1 MGTIRNGGN
10 GAFSGK
16 AGSFIGS
23 NWRDINYIK
32 GIPRISNKPKT
43 QKQLEQ
49 QAKFALAVRFLRPV
63 KLQVEAGFSKIKQG
77 HTTSYNLALKQILTN
92 AIIGTYPDYE
102 IDYAY
107 AAFSQGPLSG
117 IADVAILAE
126 PPKLVMSWST
136 SVLKANSFPTDE
148 VHFLVY
154 EPVSSDY
161 VIGPPSIPRSA
172 QTADIAMPSDWVG
185 KTVHVFVYCRSLE
198 KQDVSDSIYAGSA
211 ILI

>member
-43 QKQLEQ
+43 EKQLEQ
-49 QAKFALAVRFLRPV
+49 QSKFALAVRFLRPV
-63 KLQVEAGFSKIKQG
+63 KMQVEVGFSKIKQG
-77 HTTSYNLALKQILTN
+77 HTTSYNLALKQILIN
-92 AIIGTYPDYE
+92 AITGTYPDYE
-102 IDYAY
+102 IDYPY

-117 IADVAILAE
+117 IADIAILAE
-126 PPKLVMSWST
+126 TENLAMTWST
-136 SVLKANSFPTDE
+136 RVLKANSFMTDE

-154 EPVSSDY
+154 EPESSDY

-172 QTADIAMPSDWVG
+172 QAADIAMPTDWAG
-185 KTVHVFVYCRSLE
+185 KTVHVYVYCKSLE
-198 KQDVSDSIYAGSA
+198 KQDVSDSMYAGSTTV
-211 ILI
+211 I

>member
-32 GIPRISNKPKT
+32 GLPRISNKPKT

-63 KLQVEAGFSKIKQG
+63 KVQVEAGFSKVKQG
-77 HTTSYNLALKQILTN
+77 HTTSYNLALKQILNN
-92 AIIGTYPDYE
+92 AITGTYPDYE
-102 IDYAY
+102 IDYPHV
-107 AAFSQGPLSG
+107 AFSQGPISG
-117 IADVAILAE
+117 IADIAILPE
-126 PPKLVMSWST
+126 TEMLVMSWST
-136 SVLKANSFPTDE
+136 RVIKANSFMSDE

-154 EPVSSDY
+154 EPESSDY
-161 VIGPPSIPRSA
+161 VIGPPNIVRSA
-172 QTADIAMPSDWVG
+172 QTAEIEMPSDWAG
-185 KTVHVFVYCRSLE
+185 KTVHVFVYCRTIE
-198 KQDVSDSIYAGSA
+198 KKDVSDSMYAGSA
-211 ILI
+211 VVL

>member
-63 KLQVEAGFSKIKQG
+63 KMQVEEGFGKIKQG
-77 HTTSYNLALKQILTN
+77 HTTSYNLALKQILNN
-92 AIIGTYPDYE
+92 AITGTYPDYE
-102 IDYAY
+102 IDYPY
-107 AAFSQGPLSG
+107 AAFSQGPISG
-117 IADVAILAE
+117 IADIVIVPE
-126 PPKLVMSWST
+126 VEKLVMSWST
-136 SVLKANSFPTDE
+136 RVLKANSFLTDV
-148 VHFLVY
+148 VHVLVY
-154 EPVSSDY
+154 EPASGDY
-161 VIGPPSIPRSA
+161 VIGPPSIARGA
-172 QTADIAMPSDWVG
+172 QTADIEMPSDWAG
-185 KTVHVFVYCRSLE
+185 KTVHVFVYCRTLE
-198 KQDVSDSIYAGSA
+198 KKDVSDSVYAGSA
-211 ILI
+211 IVL

>member
-49 QAKFALAVRFLRPV
+49 QAKFAVAVRFLRPV
-63 KLQVEAGFSKIKQG
+63 KKQVEEGFSKIKQG
-77 HTTSYNLALKQILTN
+77 HRTSYNVALQQILNN
-92 AIIGTYPDYE
+92 AITGVYPDYT
-102 IDYAY
+102 IDYPF

-117 IADVAILAE
+117 LLGVVILPEAGN
-126 PPKLVMSWST
+126 LALSWST
-136 SVLKANSFPTDE
+136 AVELANSFSDDI
-148 VHFLVY
+148 VNILVY
-154 EPVSSDY
+154 EPESANY
-161 VIGPPSIPRSA
+161 VIGPPSVERGMG
-172 QTADIAMPSDWVG
+172 TADIAMPAEWVG
-185 KTVHVFVYCRSLE
+185 KTVHVFVSCKSLE
-198 KQDVSDSIYAGSA
+198 KGAVSDSSYAGA
-211 ILI
+211 ATVI

>member
-63 KLQVEAGFSKIKQG
+63 KMQVEEGFRKIKQG
-77 HTTSYNLALKQILTN
+77 HTTSYNLALKQILSN
-92 AIIGTYPDYE
+92 AITGTYPDYE
-102 IDYAY
+102 IDYPY
-107 AAFSQGPLSG
+107 AAFSQGPISG
-117 IADVAILAE
+117 IADIVIVPE
-126 PPKLVMSWST
+126 VEKLVMSWST
-136 SVLKANSFPTDE
+136 RVLKANSYLTD
-148 VHFLVY
+148 VVNVLVY
-154 EPVSSDY
+154 EPESSDY
-161 VIGPPSIPRSA
+161 VIGPPSITRGA
-172 QTADIAMPSDWVG
+172 QTADIEMPSDWAG
-185 KTVHVFVYCRSLE
+185 KTVHVFVYCRSQE
-198 KQDVSDSIYAGSA
+198 KKDVSDSVYAGSA
-211 ILI
+211 VVI

>member
-1 MGTIRNGGN
+1 MGTIRNGVN
-10 GAFSGK
+10 G
-16 AGSFIGS
+16 
-23 NWRDINYIK
+23 
-32 GIPRISNKPKT
+32 
-43 QKQLEQ
+43 
-49 QAKFALAVRFLRPV
+49 
-63 KLQVEAGFSKIKQG
+63 
-77 HTTSYNLALKQILTN
+77 
-92 AIIGTYPDYE
+92 

-136 SVLKANSFPTDE
+136 SVLKANTFPTDE

-172 QTADIAMPSDWVG
+172 QTADIAMPSDWAG
-185 KTVHVFVYCRSLE
+185 RTVHVFVYCRSLE
-198 KQDVSDSIYAGSA
+198 KQDVSDSIFYAFVLVSDFTGFFLFLEASGTGHGLFCSNGFKVKLVA
-211 ILI
+211 INPVIRADDCHINM

>member
-43 QKQLEQ
+43 EKQLEQ

-63 KLQVEAGFSKIKQG
+63 KLQVEAGFGKIKQG
-77 HTTSYNLALKQILTN
+77 HTTSYNLALKQILIN
-92 AIIGTYPDYE
+92 AITGNYPDYE

-117 IADVAILAE
+117 IADIAILAE
-126 PPKLVMSWST
+126 TENLAVTWST
-136 SVLKANSFPTDE
+136 RVLKANSFMTDE

-154 EPVSSDY
+154 EPESSDY
-161 VIGPPSIPRSA
+161 VIGPPSISRSA
-172 QTADIAMPSDWVG
+172 QAADIAMPSDWAG
-185 KTVHVFVYCRSLE
+185 KTVHVYVYCRSLE
-198 KQDVSDSIYAGSA
+198 KQDVSDSMYAGSTTV
-211 ILI
+211 I